1 MEKVGIYSFG
11 ICGSIV
17 VYDIDEREDAVVYRY
32 ESSER
37 KSRMCRAKVQFS
49 ATDRAYFRT
58 RAGRIYLDEIMRT
71 N

>member
-17 VYDIDEREDAVVYRY
+17 VYDIDDHGDAVVYRY
-32 ESSER
+32 ESGER
-37 KSRMCRAKVQFS
+37 KSRLCRAKVRYT
-49 ATDRAYFRT
+49 ADRAYFRT
-58 RAGRIYLDEIMRT
+58 RAGRIYLDEVMRT